1 VQARLKEA
9 GAALGKFPK
18 EGTEAEKLDWQERKQ
33 EVTALR
39 NEAKELAPEYN
50 ALKPKLAALREKQR
64 LSGMSPEEVLAE
76 YSGVKLPEGATG
88 LDIPAPEATSTPQTW
103 ELTLDAFPD
112 ALELTRTPVQGITSI
127 IYADSTGTNQTLSGS
142 AYTLDAADGYGHAYV
157 VPAYRTSWPDTRD
170 QVNAVA
176 VRYLAGYASAAAAP
190 ESIKSWIKLAVG
202 SMYTNR
208 ESTVVDR
215 GSVLSLGF
223 ADSLLDRY
231 KVWAL

>member
-1 VQARLKEA
+1 MALKLIT
-9 GAALGKFPK
+9 AASAL
-18 EGTEAEKLDWQERKQ
+18 A
-33 EVTALR
+33 VTLV
-39 NEAKELAPEYN
+39 EAKAHLRVDVADDDTLITAMIMAAAELAE
-50 ALKPKLAALREKQR
+50 QH
-64 LSGMSPEEVLAE
+64 
-76 YSGVKLPEGATG
+76 TG
-88 LDIPAPEATSTPQTW
+88 RAIMTQTW

-176 VRYLAGYASAAAAP
+176 VRYLAGYASAAAVP